1 MASGAYPTLF
11 DPVYIDGELYID
23 GGVRNNYPVQEV
35 LDLGADYIIGI
46 DLQDGLASQEELRSA
61 TKVIEQLITYNI
73 VEKRSEER
81 RVGKESRDRRRG
93 TTRKEETEGV
103 RVMQVT

>member
-61 TKVIEQLITYNI
+61 TKVIEQSITYNI
-73 VEKRSEER
+73 VEKSAEQSKL
-81 RVGKESRDRRRG
+81 VDLTIKPNLKGYGVTSFDKDR
-93 TTRKEETEGV
+93 K
-103 RVMQVT
+103 